1 MLKYIFKAK
10 FIQWLR
16 RNGYSKK
23 QAGQIYVRFIE
34 NREKLSGRIETLI
47 KYATLCRD
55 GGGTSPFNS
64 HLIAGAFC
72 WDMSPQGQEYWAK
85 IKLKVEGVEECH
97 I

>member
-1 MLKYIFKAK
+1 MLKHIFKTK
-10 FIQWLR
+10 LIQWLR

-23 QAGQIYVRFIE
+23 QAGRIYVRFIE
-34 NREKLSGRIETLI
+34 NREKLSGRLETLI
-47 KYATLCRD
+47 NYVTLFR

-64 HLIAGAFC
+64 HLILGAFC
-72 WDMSPQGQEYWAK
+72 WHRSPQGQEYWAK

>member
-1 MLKYIFKAK
+1 MLKHIFKTK

-16 RNGYSKK
+16 RNGYNKK
-23 QAGQIYVRFIE
+23 QAGRIYVRFIK

-47 KYATLCRD
+47 NYATLCRD
-55 GGGTSPFNS
+55 GGASPFNS

-72 WDMSPQGQEYWAK
+72 WDMSPQGQKYWAK
-85 IKLKVEGVEECH
+85 IKLKVEGVEEWH

>member
-1 MLKYIFKAK
+1 MLRHIFKAK

-16 RNGYSKK
+16 RNGYNKK
-23 QAGQIYVRFIE
+23 QAGRIYVRFVE
-34 NREKLSGRIETLI
+34 NREKLSGRIETI
-47 KYATLCRD
+47 IIGATLCGD
-55 GGGTSPFNS
+55 GTSPFNS
-64 HLIAGAFC
+64 YLIAGAFC

>member
-23 QAGQIYVRFIE
+23 QAGRIYVRFIE
-34 NREKLSGRIETLI
+34 NREKLSGRIETII
-47 KYATLCRD
+47 KYATLCSD
-55 GGGTSPFNS
+55 GCASPFNS

-72 WDMSPQGQEYWAK
+72 WNMSPQGQKYWAE

>member
-1 MLKYIFKAK
+1 MLEHIFKNK

-23 QAGQIYVRFIE
+23 QAGRIYIRLIE

-47 KYATLCRD
+47 NYATLCGD
-55 GGGTSPFNS
+55 GTSPFNS

-72 WDMSPQGQEYWAK
+72 WDKSPQGREYWHELFTRLEFWS
-85 IKLKVEGVEECH
+85 IK
-97 I
+97 

>member
-1 MLKYIFKAK
+1 MLSHIFRNQ

-23 QAGQIYVRFIE
+23 QAGRIYVRLIE

-47 KYATLCRD
+47 NYATLCGD
-55 GGGTSPFNS
+55 GTSPFNS

-85 IKLKVEGVEECH
+85 IKLKVEGVEEWH
-97 I
+97 M

>member
-1 MLKYIFKAK
+1 MMLKHIFKTK

-23 QAGQIYVRFIE
+23 QAGRIYVRFIE
-34 NREKLSGRIETLI
+34 NREKLSGRIETI
-47 KYATLCRD
+47 INYATLCRD
-55 GGGTSPFNS
+55 GGASPFNS
-64 HLIAGAFC
+64 HLIAGAFG
-72 WDMSPQGQEYWAK
+72 WSDSPQGHDYWAE

>member
-1 MLKYIFKAK
+1 MLKHIFKTK

-23 QAGQIYVRFIE
+23 QAGRIYVRLIE

-47 KYATLCRD
+47 NYATLCGD
-55 GGGTSPFNS
+55 GTSPFNS

-72 WDMSPQGQEYWAK
+72 WDRSAQGQEYWAR
-85 IKLKVEGVEECH
+85 IKLKVKGV
-97 I
+97 